1 MKEPVT
7 EGTKKA
13 ARCFYALEQNRADR
27 KRYPAVN
34 PIDSYSK
41 YIEYPEFEEYISK
54 IISPDWTQ
62 KVNEIKTLLQRGK
75 EVQEQINILGD
86 DGVPVDYHET
96 FWKSEVVD
104 FVILQQDAFDK
115 IDAVCPL
122 ERQKYMLDL
131 VIDICNHDYD
141 FNNFL
146 DVSDYFKRI
155 INICKQMNYS
165 EFHSESFKDYQNK
178 LNELLAEKQIK
189 K

>member
-1 MKEPVT
+1 M
-7 EGTKKA
+7 
-13 ARCFYALEQNRADR
+13 
-27 KRYPAVN
+27 
-34 PIDSYSK
+34 
-41 YIEYPEFEEYISK
+41 
-54 IISPDWTQ
+54 
-62 KVNEIKTLLQRGK
+62 LQRGK

-122 ERQKYMLDL
+122 ARQKYMLDL

-165 EFHSESFKDYQNK
+165 EFHSESFEDYQTK